1 MKGKKILLG
10 ITGGIAAYK
19 SAVLL
24 RLLVKEGAE
33 VQVIFTPA
41 AFDFVTPLTFSTLSG
56 RPVLHSLSDKG
67 EWVNHVHLGLNYD
80 LLLIAPASANTLAKM
95 AHGLCDNLLTAVY
108 LSARCPVWVAPAMDL
123 DMYRHPA
130 LRKNLNTLSD
140 FGVRVLE
147 PGNGFLA
154 SGLEGVGRMQEP
166 EEILGEIKKFFAG
179 TQSAGL
185 KALVTAGPT
194 YESIDPV
201 RFIGNHST
209 GKMGTSIAK
218 AFLQNGFEVTLVCG
232 PGVET
237 EGLNGAHII
246 GVQTAEEMK
255 AACLQ
260 HFSEADVCVMAAA
273 VADYKPEIV
282 AERKLKKKED
292 KLNLS
297 LVKNP
302 DILAEMGKLKKK
314 GQFLIGFALET
325 DNGLDNAR
333 EKMTRKNCDVM
344 LLNHPEKGVSGFGSD
359 TNRITLL
366 QGNKQVE
373 WSLMKKQD
381 VAEKLVK
388 EVVLSYFKK

>member
-56 RPVLHSLSDKG
+56 RPVLSSLSEQG
-67 EWVNHVHLGLNYD
+67 NWVNHVHLGLAYD

-95 AHGLCDNLLTAVY
+95 ANGLCDNLLSAVY

-123 DMYRHPA
+123 DMYQHPA
-130 LRKNLNTLSD
+130 VKRNLDLLQKD
-140 FGVRVLE
+140 GVRVLE
-147 PGNGFLA
+147 AGTGFLA
-154 SGLEGVGRMQEP
+154 SGLEGIGRMQEP
-166 EEILGEIKKFFAG
+166 EEILKEVKTFFG
-179 TQSAGL
+179 STNGSGL
-185 KALVTAGPT
+185 KALITAGPT
-194 YESIDPV
+194 YEAIDPV
-201 RFIGNHST
+201 RFVGNHSS
-209 GKMGTSIAK
+209 GKMGVSIARS
-218 AFLQNGFEVTLVCG
+218 FLQAGWEVSLVAG
-232 PGVET
+232 PGVDLT
-237 EGLNGAHII
+237 GLKGAHIMQ
-246 GVQTAEEMK
+246 VQTAEEMRE
-255 AACLQ
+255 ACMKNFPQ
-260 HFSEADVCVMAAA
+260 SDACVMAAA
-273 VADYKPEIV
+273 VADYRPEVV
-282 AERKLKKKED
+282 AGGKIKKKEE

-314 GQFLIGFALET
+314 GQFLVGFALET
-325 DNGLDNAR
+325 DNGLEHAR
-333 EKMTRKNCDVM
+333 EKMSRKNCDVM
-344 LLNHPEKGVSGFGSD
+344 LLNHPEKGVSGFGSE

-381 VAEKLVK
+381 VADKLVR
-388 EVVLSYFKK
+388 EVVLPFFKK